1 MSSLTLTESREQ
13 NEMIM
18 DGLREIGTI
27 GAAHAST
34 ALSELVHKD
43 IMIEVSDCFV
53 CSTQELPT
61 AFSTTEETVVAVF
74 LEAIGKS
81 RGGIMLVVSQKMAIE
96 LTDLVLGREH
106 DENHCLDEMDQDAI
120 CEIGNI
126 CASAY
131 LNAVSRFTNI
141 TMMPSP
147 PGVAVDMLRAIL
159 QFPAALVE
167 ADSDSSVVIKTMFK
181 YGKNVGFGF
190 MLYIPDRE
198 SQLVLIEKF
207 GSM

>member
-1 MSSLTLTESREQ
+1 MTMVGTPESEA
-13 NEMIM
+13 MIM
-18 DGLREIGTI
+18 DGLREIGSI
-27 GAAHAST
+27 GAAHASS
-34 ALSELVHKD
+34 ALSQLVHKD
-43 IMIEVSDCFV
+43 ILVEVSDCFI
-53 CSTQELPT
+53 CSTQELPS
-61 AFSTTEETVVAVF
+61 AFTTTEEVVVAVF
-74 LEAIGKS
+74 LEAIGRS
-81 RGGIMLVVSQKMAIE
+81 RGGIMLVVSQQMAIE

-106 DENHCLDEMDQDAI
+106 NDPHSLDEIDQDAI

-131 LNAVSRFTNI
+131 LNAVSRFTDI
-141 TMMPSP
+141 TTIPSP

-167 ADSDSSVVIKTMFK
+167 ADSNSSVVIKTHFR

-198 SQLVLIEKF
+198 SQIILREKF

>member
-1 MSSLTLTESREQ
+1 MTTSREQ
-13 NEMIM
+13 EEMIM

-53 CSTQELPT
+53 CSTQELPS
-61 AFSTTEETVVAVF
+61 AFCTTEETVVAVF
-74 LEAIGKS
+74 LEAMGKS
-81 RGGIMLVVSQKMAIE
+81 RGGIMLVVSVQMAIE
-96 LTDLVLGREH
+96 LTDMILGRPHDPEH
-106 DENHCLDEMDQDAI
+106 QLDEMDQDAI

-131 LNAVSRFTNI
+131 LNAVSRFTDI

-181 YGKNVGFGF
+181 YGQNVGFGF

-198 SQLVLIEKF
+198 SQQVLIEKF

>member
-1 MSSLTLTESREQ
+1 
-13 NEMIM
+13 
-18 DGLREIGTI
+18 
-27 GAAHAST
+27 
-34 ALSELVHKD
+34 
-43 IMIEVSDCFV
+43 
-53 CSTQELPT
+53 
-61 AFSTTEETVVAVF
+61 
-74 LEAIGKS
+74 
-81 RGGIMLVVSQKMAIE
+81 
-96 LTDLVLGREH
+96 
-106 DENHCLDEMDQDAI
+106 MDQDAI

-131 LNAVSRFTNI
+131 LNAVSRFTDI

-181 YGKNVGFGF
+181 YGTNTGFGF

>member
-1 MSSLTLTESREQ
+1 MTLTESREQ

-53 CSTQELPT
+53 CRTQELPT

-74 LEAIGKS
+74 LEALGRS

-96 LTDLVLGREH
+96 LTDLVLAGARREP
-106 DENHCLDEMDQDAI
+106 LPDEMDQMPYVRSAT
-120 CEIGNI
+120 
-126 CASAY
+126 SVPAY
-131 LNAVSRFTNI
+131 LNAYPSPI
-141 TMMPSP
+141 TMMPH
-147 PGVAVDMLRAIL
+147 PGVAVDMLRPS
-159 QFPAALVE
+159 QFPPPWSRRTPTPPDKDHVQ
-167 ADSDSSVVIKTMFK
+167 VR
-181 YGKNVGFGF
+181 KNVGFGF
-190 MLYIPDRE
+190 YVYISDRD
-198 SQLVLIEKF
+198 SSCLIEKF
-207 GSM
+207 G

>member
-1 MSSLTLTESREQ
+1 MALTMAGTPE
-13 NEMIM
+13 NEAMIM
-18 DGLREIGTI
+18 DGLREIGSI
-27 GAAHAST
+27 GAAHASS
-34 ALSELVHKD
+34 ALSQLVHKD
-43 IMIEVSDCFV
+43 ILVEVSDCFI

-61 AFSTTEETVVAVF
+61 AFSTTEEIVVAVF
-74 LEAIGKS
+74 LEAIGNS
-81 RGGIMLVVSQKMAIE
+81 RGGIMLVVSQQMAIE

-106 DENHCLDEMDQDAI
+106 DEAHALDEIDHDAI

-141 TMMPSP
+141 TTMPSP

-167 ADSDSSVVIKTMFK
+167 ADSDSSVVIKTHFK
-181 YGKNVGFGF
+181 YGKDIGFGF

-198 SQLVLIEKF
+198 SQIVLREKF